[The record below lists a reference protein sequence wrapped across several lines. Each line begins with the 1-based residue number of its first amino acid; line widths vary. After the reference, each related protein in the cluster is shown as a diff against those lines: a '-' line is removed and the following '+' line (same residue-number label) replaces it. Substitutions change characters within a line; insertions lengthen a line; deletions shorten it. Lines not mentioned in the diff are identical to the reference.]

1 MVPHDRRTRLG
12 QDLFDT
18 FHQAKNRL
26 HTVKAVL
33 VATLEDRAMRIV
45 VALGGNALLR
55 RGERP
60 DAAVEQAN
68 IDRVATALAALAH
81 EHELI
86 ITHGNGPQIGLLA
99 MESAADPALS
109 APYPLH
115 LLGAQTQGLI
125 GSLLTRA
132 LYNALPGRR
141 IATLV
146 THTLVRADDPA
157 FGRPTKFVGQAYG
170 EDIAQA
176 LARHRGWAVARDDK
190 GWRRVVPSPVP
201 ERIVE
206 TDTIHDLLAGGAL
219 VICAGGGGVP
229 VTADRDTG
237 ALTGVEAVIDKD
249 LTAALLAESLKADFL
264 LVLTDVPNVYEKY
277 GTPDQRPV
285 LDATPAQ
292 LRRGGFPDG
301 SMGPKA
307 EAAARF
313 VERTGGLAAIGALDA
328 AYEIVHGRSGTLVR
342 PDLTVV

>member
-1 MVPHDRRTRLG
+1 
-12 QDLFDT
+12 
-18 FHQAKNRL
+18 
-26 HTVKAVL
+26 
-33 VATLEDRAMRIV
+33 MRIV
-45 VALGGNALLR
+45 VALGGNALLH

-60 DAAVEQAN
+60 DAEVQQNN

-81 EHELI
+81 EHELV

-115 LLGAQTQGLI
+115 LLGAQTQGMI
-125 GSLLTRA
+125 GSLLTCT
-132 LYNALPGRR
+132 LHDVLPRRR

-146 THTLVRADDPA
+146 THTVVRTDDPA
-157 FGRPTKFVGQAYG
+157 FERPTKFVGQLYDRDVA
-170 EDIAQA
+170 ES
-176 LARHRGWAVARDDK
+176 LARKRGWHVAQDTG

-201 ERIVE
+201 EHIVE
-206 TDTIHDLLAGGAL
+206 TDTIHDLLGSGTL
-219 VICAGGGGVP
+219 VVCAGGGGVP
-229 VTADRDTG
+229 VTADRNTG

-249 LTAALLAESLKADFL
+249 LTAALLAEDLKADFL
-264 LVLTDVPNVYEKY
+264 LILTDVPNVYEGY

-285 LDATPAQ
+285 LDATPDE

-328 AYEIVHGRSGTLVR
+328 AYEIVHGRSGTLIR
-342 PDLTVV
+342 PNPTGG

>member
-1 MVPHDRRTRLG
+1 
-12 QDLFDT
+12 
-18 FHQAKNRL
+18 
-26 HTVKAVL
+26 
-33 VATLEDRAMRIV
+33 MRIV
-45 VALGGNALLR
+45 VALGGNALLH

-60 DAAVEQAN
+60 EAGVQQAN
-68 IDRVATALAALAH
+68 VDRVATALAALAH
-81 EHELI
+81 DHELVL
-86 ITHGNGPQIGLLA
+86 THGNGPQIGLLA
-99 MESAADPALS
+99 AESAADPALS

-125 GSLLTRA
+125 GSLLART
-132 LYNALPGRR
+132 LHDVLPGHR
-141 IATLV
+141 IAALV

-157 FGRPTKFVGQAYG
+157 FARPTEFVGQVYPRDVAKSLARARGWY
-170 EDIAQA
+170 IAQDT
-176 LARHRGWAVARDDK
+176 G
-190 GWRRVVPSPVP
+190 GWRRVVPSPEP

-206 TDTIHDLLAGGAL
+206 TETVHELLGGGTL

-229 VTADRDTG
+229 VTADRRTG
-237 ALTGVEAVIDKD
+237 ALTGVEAVVDKD
-249 LTAALLAESLKADFL
+249 LTAALLAVELKADFL
-264 LVLTDVPNVYEKY
+264 LILTDVPCVYQGY

-285 LDATPAQ
+285 LDATPAE

-342 PDLTVV
+342 PDLTSG

>member
-1 MVPHDRRTRLG
+1 
-12 QDLFDT
+12 
-18 FHQAKNRL
+18 
-26 HTVKAVL
+26 
-33 VATLEDRAMRIV
+33 MRIV
-45 VALGGNALLR
+45 VALGGNALLH

-60 DAAVEQAN
+60 DAEVQQNN

-81 EHELI
+81 EHELV

-115 LLGAQTQGLI
+115 LLGAQTQGMI
-125 GSLLTRA
+125 GSLLACT
-132 LYNALPGRR
+132 LHDVLPGRR

-146 THTLVRADDPA
+146 THTVVRTDDPA
-157 FGRPTKFVGQAYG
+157 FERPTKFVGQLYDRDVAQSLALKRG
-170 EDIAQA
+170 WHIAQDT
-176 LARHRGWAVARDDK
+176 G

-201 ERIVE
+201 EHIVE
-206 TDTIHDLLAGGAL
+206 TDTIRDLLGSGTL
-219 VICAGGGGVP
+219 VVCAGGGGVP
-229 VTADRDTG
+229 VTADRATG

-249 LTAALLAESLKADFL
+249 LTAALLAEDLKADFL
-264 LVLTDVPNVYEKY
+264 LILTDVPNVYEGY

-285 LDATPAQ
+285 LDATPDE

-342 PDLTVV
+342 PDPTGG